1 MKINIKKLSELS
13 GFSAATVSN
22 ALNGK
27 RGVNHDTAQQ
37 ILALAREYGYVPASR
52 IQSIRLVTYRD
63 SGEVFSD
70 APFFS
75 DLIESIENE
84 SRRNGYETK
93 LVNLYRREADYEQQ
107 VEDLLGDTSSA
118 ILLVG
123 TELSEEDAKVF
134 LNAQVPLVLLDCAFE
149 NLPFQCVL
157 MENEDAVAEAVRYL
171 IAQGHTKIGYL
182 YGSVRTRNFTCR
194 ANGYRRALLEREL
207 PLADSFQ
214 FEMPVSITGA
224 YEAFGHLLDEG
235 REMPTAFF
243 ADNDMIALGAMQA
256 LQNHKYR
263 VPEDIS
269 IIGFDDIAFSEVCAP
284 GLTTIHVY
292 KKELGQAAV
301 RRLLEL
307 IREPGQ
313 AKMRIQAYNKLIERG
328 SVARPRA
335 E

>member
-27 RGVNHDTAQQ
+27 RGVNHETAQQ

-149 NLPFQCVL
+149 NLPFQL
-157 MENEDAVAEAVRYL
+157 SL
-171 IAQGHTKIGYL
+171 IHI
-182 YGSVRTRNFTCR
+182 
-194 ANGYRRALLEREL
+194 
-207 PLADSFQ
+207 
-214 FEMPVSITGA
+214 
-224 YEAFGHLLDEG
+224 
-235 REMPTAFF
+235 
-243 ADNDMIALGAMQA
+243 
-256 LQNHKYR
+256 
-263 VPEDIS
+263 
-269 IIGFDDIAFSEVCAP
+269 
-284 GLTTIHVY
+284 
-292 KKELGQAAV
+292 
-301 RRLLEL
+301 
-307 IREPGQ
+307 
-313 AKMRIQAYNKLIERG
+313 
-328 SVARPRA
+328 
-335 E
+335 

>member
-1 MKINIKKLSELS
+1 MKIKIKKLSELS

-27 RGVNHDTAQQ
+27 RGVNHETAQQ

-70 APFFS
+70 APFFA

-134 LNAQVPLVLLDCAFE
+134 LTAQVPLVLLDCAFE

-157 MENEDAVAEAVRYL
+157 MENENAVAEAVRYL

-182 YGSVRTRNFTCR
+182 
-194 ANGYRRALLEREL
+194 
-207 PLADSFQ
+207 
-214 FEMPVSITGA
+214 
-224 YEAFGHLLDEG
+224 
-235 REMPTAFF
+235 
-243 ADNDMIALGAMQA
+243 
-256 LQNHKYR
+256 
-263 VPEDIS
+263 
-269 IIGFDDIAFSEVCAP
+269 
-284 GLTTIHVY
+284 
-292 KKELGQAAV
+292 
-301 RRLLEL
+301 
-307 IREPGQ
+307 
-313 AKMRIQAYNKLIERG
+313 
-328 SVARPRA
+328 
-335 E
+335 

>member
-27 RGVNHDTAQQ
+27 RGVNHETAQQ

-70 APFFS
+70 APFLS

-123 TELSEEDAKVF
+123 TELSEEDAKAF

-157 MENEDAVAEAVRYL
+157 MENENAVAEAVRRDTRRSA
-171 IAQGHTKIGYL
+171 ISTAA
-182 YGSVRTRNFTCR
+182 SVRGASPAVPTVIAGHCSSGNCRLPIRSSSRCPSRSRAPTKHSAIFSTR
-194 ANGYRRALLEREL
+194 G
-207 PLADSFQ
+207 
-214 FEMPVSITGA
+214 
-224 YEAFGHLLDEG
+224 G
-235 REMPTAFF
+235 R
-243 ADNDMIALGAMQA
+243 
-256 LQNHKYR
+256 
-263 VPEDIS
+263 
-269 IIGFDDIAFSEVCAP
+269 C
-284 GLTTIHVY
+284 
-292 KKELGQAAV
+292 
-301 RRLLEL
+301 RRLSL
-307 IREPGQ
+307 RTTT
-313 AKMRIQAYNKLIERG
+313 
-328 SVARPRA
+328 
-335 E
+335 

>member
-1 MKINIKKLSELS
+1 M
-13 GFSAATVSN
+13 
-22 ALNGK
+22 
-27 RGVNHDTAQQ
+27 
-37 ILALAREYGYVPASR
+37 
-52 IQSIRLVTYRD
+52 
-63 SGEVFSD
+63 
-70 APFFS
+70 
-75 DLIESIENE
+75 
-84 SRRNGYETK
+84 
-93 LVNLYRREADYEQQ
+93 NLYRREADYEQQ

-123 TELSEEDAKVF
+123 TELSEKDAKVF
-134 LNAQVPLVLLDCAFE
+134 LTAQVPLVLLDCAFE

-157 MENEDAVAEAVRYL
+157 MENENAVAEAVRYL

-194 ANGYRRALLEREL
+194 ANGYRRALLEQDL
-207 PLADSFQ
+207 PIADSFQ

-235 REMPTAFF
+235 REMPTALF
-243 ADNDMIALGAMQA
+243 ADNDMIALGDMQA

-313 AKMRIQAYNKLIERG
+313 AKMRIQVYNKLIERG